1 MIPISLLRKKKGFSH
16 LKTQSFL
23 SYHQILYV
31 VLIVFDKPRT
41 LTIKYHVYGL
51 LSCFSHIQLF
61 TTLWLYGLYG
71 LQLACFSHI
80 QLFTTLWL
88 YGLYGLQLA
97 RLLCP
102 WNSPGNNTR
111 VGCHASSRDQT
122 HISCVSPALAG
133 GFFTTS
139 TTWEAHKVLYIYSNE
154 VNIFLFQLVVL

>member
-61 TTLWLYGLYG
+61 TTLWLYGLLDY
-71 LQLACFSHI
+71 S
-80 QLFTTLWL
+80 
-88 YGLYGLQLA
+88 
-97 RLLCP
+97 
-102 WNSPGNNTR
+102 SPG
-111 VGCHASSRDQT
+111 SSVHGILQAIILEWVAMPPPGIKPT
-122 HISCVSPALAG
+122 SPVCLLHWQVVSLPLAPPG
-133 GFFTTS
+133 KPIKYCIFTQM
-139 TTWEAHKVLYIYSNE
+139 K
-154 VNIFLFQLVVL
+154 

>member
-88 YGLYGLQLA
+88 YGLLDYS
-97 RLLCP
+97 
-102 WNSPGNNTR
+102 SPG
-111 VGCHASSRDQT
+111 SSVHGILQAIILEWVAMPPPGIKPT
-122 HISCVSPALAG
+122 SPVCLLHWQVVSLPLAPPG
-133 GFFTTS
+133 KPIKYCIFTQM
-139 TTWEAHKVLYIYSNE
+139 K
-154 VNIFLFQLVVL
+154 